1 MLTKACRPPEGTI
14 RWTSGKLLKGVS
26 VFHYLV
32 LRDLKESLAC
42 NSDVW
47 IPNDLKV
54 TSNKNDVTCG
64 NCKRTKAFRDA

>member
-1 MLTKACRPPEGTI
+1 M
-14 RWTSGKLLKGVS
+14 
-26 VFHYLV
+26 FHYLV